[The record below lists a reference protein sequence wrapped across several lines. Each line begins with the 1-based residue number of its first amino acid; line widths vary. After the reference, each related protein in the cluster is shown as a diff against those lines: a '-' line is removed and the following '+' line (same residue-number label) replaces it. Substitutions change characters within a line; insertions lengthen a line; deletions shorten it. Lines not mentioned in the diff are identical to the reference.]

1 MKNLLIINTNF
12 PPSRTIG
19 TQRIIRIC
27 KYLTQFPWKIS
38 VLSLKR
44 KYYGVGV
51 DSPHN
56 DLPDCLSHLS
66 VYRTETSD
74 LSFHI
79 RHWKNNGK
87 AQKQSS
93 EKKAQNEG
101 RSGTPIW
108 SGGFFKLL
116 KTIYSEITTFP
127 DKDISWL
134 PQAVIQGI
142 FVIRKENIDVI
153 FSSSPP
159 HSTHVIATILKKLTG
174 KKLVVDFRDPWT
186 RSVWKEKG
194 SHPLQHWKHRCAARL
209 ERWVIESADQII
221 CVTPE
226 LQEDFREGYPDVPK
240 EKFQNFYNG
249 YDPDHVQLVADSQ
262 VRKSSRCVF
271 THAGSLYKK
280 RDPSPLIKALDRVIQ
295 KGEVDRARILF
306 QFIGPIS
313 QDLQHSIQLVKALG
327 LDDVVHFL
335 SPVPYQESF
344 QVMRESDV
352 LLLLQPGTRLQVPA
366 KLYDYMCCDRPIL
379 ALGQPKSATQAII
392 QDRFGIFSDYES
404 PQEIEQGISFLYSE
418 PEHFSRKISQFREE
432 FNFSTTVTQLHH
444 ILEQPGISVETNSV
458 IC

>member
-38 VLSLKR
+38 VLSLKE
-44 KYYGVGV
+44 KYYGIDS
-51 DSPHN
+51 DSPN
-56 DLPDCLSHLS
+56 NSLPDCLGHVT

-79 RHWKNNGK
+79 RHWIKRGK
-87 AQKQSS
+87 AQNQNN
-93 EKKAQNEG
+93 EKKQQSAE
-101 RSGTPIW
+101 W
-108 SGGFFKLL
+108 SGPSTQSIGFIKLI
-116 KTIYSEITTFP
+116 KMIYSEISTFP

-134 PQAVIQGI
+134 PQAVVRGI
-142 FVIRKENIDVI
+142 CVIRKEKIDVI

-186 RSVWKEKG
+186 RSVWKEQG
-194 SHPLQHWKHRCAARL
+194 SHPIQKWKHRLAMRL
-209 ERWVIESADQII
+209 ERWVIQNADQII

-226 LQEDFREGYPDVPK
+226 LQEDFRQGYPDIPK
-240 EKFQNFYNG
+240 EKFQKFYNG
-249 YDPDHVQLVADSQ
+249 FDPDHVQLVQASP
-262 VRKSSRCVF
+262 VRKSTRCVF

-280 RDPSPLIKALDRVIQ
+280 RDPSPLIYALDRVIQ
-295 KGEVDRARILF
+295 QGAVDRARILF

-313 QDLQHSIQLVKALG
+313 QDLQHSIQLVKELG
-327 LDDVVHFL
+327 LDDVVRFFP
-335 SPVPYQESF
+335 PVTYQESF
-344 QVMRESDV
+344 QVMSDSDV

-379 ALGQPKSATQAII
+379 ALGQPNSATQAII
-392 QDRFGIFSDYES
+392 QDRFGIFADYEHPS
-404 PQEIEQGISFLYSE
+404 DIEKGISFLYSE

-444 ILEQPGISVETNSV
+444 ILEQPRTWVETHSV
-458 IC
+458 VN